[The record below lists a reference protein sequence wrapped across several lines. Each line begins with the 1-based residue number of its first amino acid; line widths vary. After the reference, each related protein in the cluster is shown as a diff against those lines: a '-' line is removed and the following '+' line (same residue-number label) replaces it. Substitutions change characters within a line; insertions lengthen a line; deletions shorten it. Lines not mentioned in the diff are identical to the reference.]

1 MTKRIA
7 VILLV
12 SVLVV
17 GTMPA
22 GASAATIEKVVDFS
36 LDYQHIYSYSEG
48 LAMVEQDGKF
58 GYIDTTG
65 KLVIPAKYGIADY
78 FYGGYASVCLG
89 DKWGVIDKTGK
100 AVIPIR
106 YDFAAMQNGYA
117 RVENNGEYSILD
129 ANGNVIIPEGV
140 YDHIGGVVDGLI
152 SVQKNGVDS
161 YKHGFIDTT
170 GKVVVPLQYDYAYEF
185 INGYSMVRLDDKWG
199 LVDTK
204 GNVMIPLEYDSAGPF
219 YDGLSCVEKDGK
231 YGYCDTSGNVVIPL
245 IYDEAYSFENGL
257 AEVRE
262 GNYRGCI
269 DTSGKEVVPVEYNY
283 ITIAEDG
290 FVVASKNGQ
299 SSVFDITA
307 GEVALESGYYLWP
320 FSEGF
325 ACVQRGSKCG
335 YIDWNGKLV
344 IPMEYDSVRD
354 FENGIAR
361 VYKDGL
367 VGFIDRTGNEVVPVI
382 YDYID
387 YFHYGYAMLRKD
399 GKVGL
404 IDAYGD
410 FILPVLYDSVVY
422 EDFGMYDP
430 DNYVVVKKD
439 GKWGIFHIDS
449 TVKAAQTV
457 SPVII
462 DGQMLGF
469 DAYNIGG
476 NNYFKLRDLALVLRG
491 SEKQFEVG
499 WDGDKNAIALTSD
512 TRYTEVGGELEYK
525 GEGAVKTATNTSSK
539 ILLDGREIYL
549 AAYNIEGNNYFKL
562 RDIGELFDFEVDWDG
577 VNSRIIVDTSKS
589 YTPD

>member
-1 MTKRIA
+1 MTKRI
-7 VILLV
+7 
-12 SVLVV
+12 V
-17 GTMPA
+17 GTLLALVLMVGLLPA
-22 GASAATIEKVVDFS
+22 SASAATIEKVVDFS
-36 LDYQHIYSYSEG
+36 LDYKHIYSYSEG

-100 AVIPIR
+100 TVIPIQ
-106 YDFAAMQNGYA
+106 YDSAIMYEGYA

-140 YDHIGGVVDGLI
+140 YDHIGRVVDGLI

-161 YKHGFIDTT
+161 CKNGFIDTT
-170 GKVVVPLQYDYAYEF
+170 GKVIVPLQYDYAYEF
-185 INGYSMVRLDDKWG
+185 INGYSMVRFDGKWG
-199 LVDTK
+199 LIDMK

-219 YDGLSCVEKDGK
+219 YDGLSCIEKDGK

-245 IYDEAYSFENGL
+245 IYDGAHSFENGL

-269 DTSGKEVVPVEYNY
+269 DTSGKEVVPVEYSF

-307 GEVALESGYYLWP
+307 GEVVLESGYYMWP

-325 ACVQRGSKCG
+325 ACVQRGYKCG
-335 YIDWNGKLV
+335 YIDWNGTLV

-404 IDAYGD
+404 IDAYGN
-410 FILPVLYDSVVY
+410 FILPVIYDSVIY
-422 EDFGMYDP
+422 EDFGKYDP
-430 DNYVVVKKD
+430 DDYVVVKKD

-499 WDGDKNAIALTSD
+499 WDADKNAIALTSD

-549 AAYNIEGNNYFKL
+549 TAYNIEGNNYFKL
-562 RDIGELFDFEVDWDG
+562 RDIGELFDFEVDWDD
-577 VNSRIIVDTSKS
+577 VNNRIIVDSSKS